1 MIVQEDKP
9 QESGEEQQGT
19 GESEVRVPEWEC
31 DETRMCMRA
40 RGGASLVRSNG
51 GFVEAVAFSV
61 YRASSGRFSVP
72 VFGGGSF

>member
-40 RGGASLVRSNG
+40 RGGASLVRKW
-51 GFVEAVAFSV
+51 
-61 YRASSGRFSVP
+61 RIC
-72 VFGGGSF
+72 